1 MEYVKE
7 NPSSSPCCGGVG
19 RKKCEGFQ
27 LDPADPC
34 NVQYYLFCEQ
44 VGSGGGGGD
53 SRGGGGR

>member
-1 MEYVKE
+1 MH
-7 NPSSSPCCGGVG
+7 G

-44 VGSGGGGGD
+44 APLSMHTFSMCTYMYD
-53 SRGGGGR
+53 QYT